1 VVARLVETHSNVSS
15 PPVDHYNICEDDVER
30 SMKKTCTDRE
40 PVAAPPFMS
49 GDVMIRVLHS
59 ESNQA
64 ATSVQK
70 TMRVCVLAVSSERST
85 KNSVYCVCPTV
96 RRRARQRPVG
106 HDSEARIT

>member
-1 VVARLVETHSNVSS
+1 
-15 PPVDHYNICEDDVER
+15 
-30 SMKKTCTDRE
+30 MKKTCTDRE

-85 KNSVYCVCPTV
+85 KNSVYCRGGDKGQQGHTP
-96 RRRARQRPVG
+96 PVNVK
-106 HDSEARIT
+106 SPLNFLKFK